1 MECLKAVRALQ
12 AGMHADVAGL
22 SDARAADQYRDLA
35 RRITD
40 AAPRLD
46 EDSAEGT
53 SDDLRLRALF
63 VRESLVNL
71 IEHGQSLPG

>member
-1 MECLKAVRALQ
+1 
-12 AGMHADVAGL
+12 
-22 SDARAADQYRDLA
+22 
-35 RRITD
+35 
-40 AAPRLD
+40 LD